1 MMIDTMEFKEII
13 EYIEVHQ
20 KLNCMAVADYKREGN
35 EEMAVAHSGGVT
47 ALEMLKRDLYEDYGV
62 ER

>member
-1 MMIDTMEFKEII
+1 MIDMEFKEII

-20 KLNCMAVADYKREGN
+20 KLNYMAVADYKREGN
-35 EEMAVAHSGGVT
+35 EEMAVAHSCGVT

-62 ER
+62 NER